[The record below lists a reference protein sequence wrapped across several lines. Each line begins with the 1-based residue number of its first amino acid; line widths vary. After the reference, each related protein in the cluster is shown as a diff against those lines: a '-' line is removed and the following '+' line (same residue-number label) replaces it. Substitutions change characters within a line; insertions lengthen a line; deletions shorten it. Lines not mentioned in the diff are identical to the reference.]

1 MDNKNLYI
9 QTLIIIS
16 LLFFISSCS
25 TPYSPPQ
32 ISSSDSF
39 LGLED
44 IIQQSQDKEAVLIV
58 IHGMCDHKK
67 PWITKKVKQFSTVME
82 MEINFPDSSSIDPLI
97 LVSSTSSGIEGYRA
111 NLTRETT
118 NENLTIYGIIY
129 SQPSYKKKQ
138 SLCSDVSSKTDVCFS
153 DVITYQYERA
163 ALNADLKN
171 DLMNNCLADAVYY
184 LGDGGDII
192 RSGVRQVIDDIF
204 KDIETDE
211 QLKNSSIS
219 FISESLGS
227 KVLTDAILCDSASNI
242 ANRAHTLAKTQSI
255 FLAANQI
262 PLLNLGDSNSNCA
275 VNNTRTYTN
284 SQINSNQNNWSILAE
299 LISYHRQNFP
309 QDLTDIQ
316 ITSVSPVN
324 IIAFTDPND
333 LLSYEVTNANVN
345 SKSKITNVTV
355 SNAKT
360 WFGFA
365 EHPLNAHT
373 DYLINSDVTELIR
386 WGND

>member
-1 MDNKNLYI
+1 MANKNLYI
-9 QTLIIIS
+9 QTLIVIS
-16 LLFFISSCS
+16 LLFLISSCS

-32 ISSSDSF
+32 VSSSDSF

-44 IIQQSQDKEAVLIV
+44 TIQQSQDKEAVLIV

-67 PWITKKVKQFSTVME
+67 PWITKKVKQFSNIME
-82 MEINFPDSSSIDPLI
+82 MEINFPNSSSTDPLTLI
-97 LVSSTSSGIEGYRA
+97 SSTSDGIEGYRA
-111 NLTRETT
+111 NLTRETSK
-118 NENLTIYGIIY
+118 ESLTIYGIIY
-129 SQPSYKKKQ
+129 SQPSYEKKQ
-138 SLCSDVSSKTDVCFS
+138 SLCSDVSSKTDVCSS
-153 DVITYQYERA
+153 DDITYQHERA
-163 ALNADLKN
+163 TLNADLKN

-192 RSGVRQVIDDIF
+192 RSGVREVVDDIF

-242 ANRAHTLAKTQSI
+242 ENRAHTLAKTQSI

-262 PLLNLGDSNSNCA
+262 PLLNLGHSNNNCA
-275 VNNTRTYTN
+275 ARSTRTYTN

-299 LISYHRQNFP
+299 LISYHRQSVS
-309 QDLTDIQ
+309 QDLSGIKISS
-316 ITSVSPVN
+316 ITPIN
-324 IIAFTDPND
+324 IVAFTDPND

-355 SNAKT
+355 SNANT

-365 EHPLNAHT
+365 EHPMNAHT
-373 DYLINSDVTELIR
+373 DYLKNNDVTQLIR